1 MAPCAQLVIGP
12 AGSGK
17 STYCYNI
24 HSHCQSIGRT
34 VHIINLDPAADEF
47 AYPVAADIRE
57 LISLADVMEE
67 MNLGPNGA
75 LLYCMEYLEDSL
87 DDWLAEALEGFGDDD
102 CVIFDCP
109 GQIELYSHHTAFRTF
124 VDQMQ
129 QWGWR
134 LVAVYMLDS
143 QFITDGAKLIAGCMQ
158 CQAAMMNLELP
169 HVNVMSKVDLLDDKS
184 KLEPYLIPD
193 HETLA
198 GELHDRM
205 RPKYRKLN
213 DQIARLLDDYSMV
226 SFHPLD
232 ISDEDSLAFI
242 LYTVDSAVQYGED
255 ADVRAS
261 RDVDLNGGEFDDHD
275 GLMSQGMEALGLV
288 DGGMEQVD

>member
-1 MAPCAQLVIGP
+1 
-12 AGSGK
+12 
-17 STYCYNI
+17 
-24 HSHCQSIGRT
+24 
-34 VHIINLDPAADEF
+34 
-47 AYPVAADIRE
+47 
-57 LISLADVMEE
+57 
-67 MNLGPNGA
+67 
-75 LLYCMEYLEDSL
+75 
-87 DDWLAEALEGFGDDD
+87 
-102 CVIFDCP
+102 
-109 GQIELYSHHTAFRTF
+109 
-124 VDQMQ
+124 
-129 QWGWR
+129 
-134 LVAVYMLDS
+134 
-143 QFITDGAKLIAGCMQ
+143 
-158 CQAAMMNLELP
+158 
-169 HVNVMSKVDLLDDKS
+169 
-184 KLEPYLIPD
+184 LIPD